1 MGLFDNLASAV
12 LSKVGGEQG
21 KMAQIAIDLFNQN
34 GGLPGILEKFKA
46 SGMAE
51 QAASWVSKGENLPIS
66 AAQISHVL
74 GNNAVAEI
82 AAKFGISAEALSSKI
97 AENLPTMVDR
107 MTPDGVMPAD
117 SGNLLATLLS
127 MAK

>member
-12 LSKVGGEQG
+12 LSKVSGEQG
-21 KMAQIAIDLFNQN
+21 KMAQIAMDLFNQN

>member
-21 KMAQIAIDLFNQN
+21 KMAQIAMDLFNQN